1 MHGLSTF
8 TGQTFHAFKRTLLFL
23 IERFDDVN
31 LNQLLNSSVNLI
43 SIDSKE
49 ILITGE
55 QSKLLPQTQ

>member
-8 TGQTFHAFKRTLLFL
+8 TGQTFHAFKRTLLFF